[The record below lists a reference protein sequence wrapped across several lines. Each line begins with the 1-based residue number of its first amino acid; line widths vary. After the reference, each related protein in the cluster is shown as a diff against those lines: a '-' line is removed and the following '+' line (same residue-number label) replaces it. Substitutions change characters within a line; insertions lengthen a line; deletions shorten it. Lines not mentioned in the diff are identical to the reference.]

1 MAVYR
6 RAPSLWHRTLIAA
19 LALLAASGCAGTPE
33 QPDNARICRAYAA
46 QEQHLEVLASGSV
59 VALLGER
66 AGPSG
71 EHEGFLMR
79 LDGGCDIL
87 LRVEMNTDLAGPVP
101 LRPHEHIEVKGEY
114 ETDATGGVIHW
125 THRDPRGRHIAGY
138 ILAAGKSYQ

>member
-1 MAVYR
+1 MAVHR
-6 RAPSLWHRTLIAA
+6 RPSSLRHRTLIAG

-46 QEQHLEVLASGSV
+46 QEQHVEVLASGTV
-59 VALLGER
+59 VAMLGER

-71 EHEGFLMR
+71 THEGFLLR

-101 LRPHEHIEVKGEY
+101 LHRREHIEVKGQY

-125 THRDPRGRHIAGY
+125 THRDPRGRHVAGY
-138 ILAAGKSYQ
+138 ILAGGKSYQ